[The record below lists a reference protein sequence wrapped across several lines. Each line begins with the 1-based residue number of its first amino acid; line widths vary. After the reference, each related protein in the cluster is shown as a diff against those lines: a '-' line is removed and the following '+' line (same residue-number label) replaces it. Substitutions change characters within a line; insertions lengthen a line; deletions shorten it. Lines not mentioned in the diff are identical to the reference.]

1 MKRDSRSLRGPQ
13 DTRARRGE
21 GEMLSMPLPRH
32 LRLLA
37 VTLAS
42 GLLALVAIGTASAI
56 QPRGITDEAHKM
68 NDLFWIVLIVAL
80 VVFVLVA
87 AALVYAL
94 VRYRRKD
101 DELPEQF
108 HGGGKIE
115 VAMVG
120 VPVLIVIALFTI
132 SMLTLIE
139 IDDKA
144 PDDALTIEVTG
155 FQFSWQF
162 AYKMSDLGTNSDP
175 NADPDDA
182 ISIIGTPQND
192 PILYLPVDEPVEF
205 LLKSNDVIHS
215 FYVKDFLYK
224 LDLIPGRVNSFTVTP
239 RETGD
244 FSAQCAELCGTNHA
258 LMRFVVRVVERDEF
272 DAWVA
277 QEAARQLGEDTL
289 VSSSGKQG
297 D

>member
-1 MKRDSRSLRGPQ
+1 MLRMSLR
-13 DTRARRGE
+13 RRV
-21 GEMLSMPLPRH
+21 
-32 LRLLA
+32 RLLA
-37 VTLAS
+37 GATAA
-42 GLLALVAIGTASAI
+42 GLLALLATGCADSI
-56 QPRGITDEAHKM
+56 QPRGITEEAHKM
-68 NDLFWIVLIVAL
+68 NDLFWIVTIAGL

-87 AALVYAL
+87 AALVYAMI
-94 VRYRRKD
+94 RYRRTN

-115 VAMVG
+115 LAMVG
-120 VPVLIVIALFTI
+120 VPVLIVIGLFTI
-132 SMLTLIE
+132 SMITLVQ

-144 PDDALTIEVTG
+144 EDKALTIEVTG

-162 AYKMSDLGTNSDP
+162 AYNLNDLGTNSDP
-175 NADPDDA
+175 NAKGTIA
-182 ISIIGTPQND
+182 VIGTPAND
-192 PILYLPVDEPVEF
+192 PILYMPRGEPVEF

-215 FYVKDFLYK
+215 FYVVDFLYK
-224 LDLIPGRVNSFTVTP
+224 LDLIPGRVNSFTVTAVK
-239 RETGD
+239 TGD

-277 QEAARQLGEDTL
+277 AEAARQLGDEAR
-289 VSSSGKQG
+289 VSSSGAQG